1 MQGIDPYKVLEV
13 KKNFTLDELKSSYKR
28 IAIQVHPDK
37 GGSEYMFNMVTDC
50 FKQLMKEYKMRTS
63 DKQFG
68 DLKQAFERFNTRDNP
83 ESRKSQSVQ
92 SMQSTKSQDT
102 WKGPDRFDLEK
113 FNKLFTENKRK
124 DVHDSGYADW
134 YTKEIKSEVPEFK
147 GASQEAFN
155 RHFEKHVR
163 TANDNRNIIKYR
175 EPEALPSGKIQCT
188 ELGVDSIDDF
198 SGENM
203 SLKRLN
209 FSDLKLAHTTSRI
222 IDPRSVNRKEYQSVD
237 ELKRDRGNVTYQM
250 SEHEMREYMLRKK
263 HEEEAERRRLAHL
276 QARDEDAERHYNK
289 MHNLLRHTMR

>member
-1 MQGIDPYKVLEV
+1 MHHVDPYRILEL
-13 KKNFTLDELKSSYKR
+13 KENFTLDELKTSYKR

-37 GGSEYMFNMVTDC
+37 GGSEYMFNLVTEC
-50 FKQLMKEYKMRTS
+50 FKHLMKEYKRRTS

-68 DLKQAFERFNTRDNP
+68 DLKHAFEKFNTRDNFERSTRAAVSETSAGAKG
-83 ESRKSQSVQ
+83 ES
-92 SMQSTKSQDT
+92 

-113 FNKLFTENKRK
+113 FNKLFAENKRE

-134 YTKEIKSEVPEFK
+134 YTKETKSAVPEFK

-155 RHFEKHVR
+155 RHFEKHVKV
-163 TANDNRNIIKYR
+163 ANDNRNIIKYR

-188 ELGVDSIDDF
+188 ELGTSSIDDF

-222 IDPRSVNRKEYQSVD
+222 IDPRSVNRKEYQNID
-237 ELKRDRGNVTYQM
+237 DLKRDRGSVSYQM
-250 SEHEMREYMLRKK
+250 SEHEMKEYMLRKR
-263 HEEEAERRRLAHL
+263 HEEEAEKRRLAHL
-276 QARDEDAERHYNK
+276 RARDEDAEKHYNK
-289 MHNLLRHTMR
+289 MHNLLRNNMR